1 MFSFKG
7 NSGCKL
13 FSIRTLDVSFFVR
26 CSSRHLHSFL
36 AAMFYDEPLLHCFVT
51 VLKIVKQDFFLKNV
65 GTFKTCLLG
74 LKTFPFGEHNRVI
87 YILN

>member
-1 MFSFKG
+1 MFSFEG

-13 FSIRTLDVSFFVR
+13 FSIRMLDVSFVVR

-36 AAMFYDEPLLHCFVT
+36 AEMFYDEPLLPCFVT
-51 VLKIVKQDFFLKNV
+51 VLKIVKQEFFQNFE
-65 GTFKTCLLG
+65 TFKTCILS
-74 LKTFPFGEHNRVI
+74 LKTFTFGEHNKVI